1 MAAVLRV
8 KRRNAEEPLEALVI
22 ACKRRKTENIDGADI
37 AASDP
42 VTAVLKFAGTVKN
55 QADNVIECISKT
67 LTKEELKANFK
78 NHVVANV
85 TSKTREQSKQKSQEN
100 RYKVVNYFRSLE
112 SNDVEE
118 LVDKEISVID
128 VEDSTSAISEETV
141 VIAQDENYVYDLYY
155 TQTGHD
161 MLIDQLVSIHPFQD
175 ELVFGSYRDNGIDA
189 EVYDQSE
196 DSNSES
202 NWRNDYPDSDHSEN
216 SICED
221 DMRSAV
227 KRISLRGDSDVSS
240 VDEDFVYALPEDDV
254 DHFGFEY
261 AKYKAR
267 INAEMDNDLADAVSG
282 SDSGSED
289 DEYRQ
294 YEDPS

>member
-8 KRRNAEEPLEALVI
+8 KRRNHEEPLEALVI
-22 ACKRRKTENIDGADI
+22 ACKRRKTENIDA
-37 AASDP
+37 AETASDP

-55 QADNVIECISKT
+55 QADNVIEYISKT

-78 NHVVANV
+78 HHVVTDV
-85 TSKTREQSKQKSQEN
+85 TSKTREQTKQKSQEN
-100 RYKVVNYFRSLE
+100 RFKVVNYFRSLE
-112 SNDVEE
+112 PSDVEE
-118 LVDKEISVID
+118 LVNKEISVID
-128 VEDSTSAISEETV
+128 VEDSTFHIPEETAV
-141 VIAQDENYVYDLYY
+141 TTQDENYVYDLYY
-155 TQTGHD
+155 TQTGDD
-161 MLIDQLVSIHPFQD
+161 MLIDQLVSVHPLQE

-189 EVYDQSE
+189 EVCDQSE

-216 SICED
+216 SICEE

-227 KRISLRGDSDVSS
+227 KRISLRDDSEVSS
-240 VDEDFVYALPEDDV
+240 DDEDLVYALAEDDV
-254 DHFGFEY
+254 DRFGFEY

-267 INAEMDNDLADAVSG
+267 IKAEMDDDFADAVSG
-282 SDSGSED
+282 SDSDSEN